1 MSTPLIKV
9 TDARYVYSNG
19 AVLALDGVSLE
30 IPEGQSVGI
39 VGQNGSGKTTLT
51 KLLNGLLKP
60 TSGSIVVDGKDTAKN
75 SVQQMSSTVG
85 YVFQNPN
92 HQLFAPSVTAEL
104 AFGPTNLKL
113 PPEEITERIAHAL
126 EFFDIKQYAEMHPY
140 RLSFPLRK
148 LVGIAS
154 VFTMGPKVFVLDEPT
169 TGQDH
174 QTTKVINQ
182 LIHRLQDRGS
192 TVICVSHD
200 MPLLADV
207 SERMIVM
214 WNAKIIAD
222 GGARE
227 VFGNTE
233 VMERTHIAPPQ
244 VTQISLRLKSR
255 KGKPVSLSVAELSAE
270 LGGKKKG
277 AA

>member
-1 MSTPLIKV
+1 MSSPMIKV
-9 TDARYVYSNG
+9 TDARYVYANG

-30 IPEGQSVGI
+30 IPEGQAVGI

-60 TSGSIVVDGKDTAKN
+60 TSGSIVV
-75 SVQQMSSTVG
+75 G

-92 HQLFAPSVTAEL
+92 HQLFATNVRAEL
-104 AFGPTNLKL
+104 AFGPTNLGL
-113 PPEEITERIAHAL
+113 PPDEVERRVEEAL
-126 EFFDIKQYAEMHPY
+126 AFFDIKQYGEMHPY

-174 QTTKVINQ
+174 QTTKVING
-182 LIHRLQDRGS
+182 LIHRLTKQGS

-222 GGARE
+222 GTARE

-233 VMERTHIAPPQ
+233 VMTRTHIVPPQ
-244 VTQISLRLKSR
+244 VTQISLQLKGR
-255 KGKPVSLSVAELSAE
+255 KGKPAALSVDELAKE
-270 LGGKKKG
+270 LGAKG
-277 AA
+277 VA

>member
-1 MSTPLIKV
+1 MPLIKV

-30 IPEGQSVGI
+30 IAEGESVGI

-207 SERMIVM
+207 SKRMIVM

-222 GGARE
+222 GSARE

-244 VTQISLRLKSR
+244 ITQISLRLKSR
-255 KGKPVSLSVAELSAE
+255 KGKPASLSVAELSAE
-270 LGGKKKG
+270 LGGTKKG
-277 AA
+277 AV